1 MTDINVIE
9 YGNHR
14 HERAQRRKDAAKAR
28 QAVRAE
34 RSDREQLD
42 VLYNRGIN
50 CGREYDRLIAR
61 IKDDEAGKNTRGKK

>member
-1 MTDINVIE
+1 MDTQTEVIE
-9 YGNHR
+9 YGNTR
-14 HERAQRRKDAAKAR
+14 RQRAQRRKDAALAR
-28 QAVRAE
+28 QAARAE

-61 IKDDEAGKNTRGKK
+61 IEASEGKKGKK